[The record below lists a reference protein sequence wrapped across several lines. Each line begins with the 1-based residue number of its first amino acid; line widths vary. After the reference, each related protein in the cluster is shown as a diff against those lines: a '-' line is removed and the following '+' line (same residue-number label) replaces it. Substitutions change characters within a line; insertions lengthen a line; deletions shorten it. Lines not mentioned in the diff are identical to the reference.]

1 MRHAIRLA
9 LVVSTT
15 LICSA
20 CERTGSVNQMFNHNP
35 GYSVEFIA
43 GNPTSVLI
51 DFAHGSD
58 QELDAAHTLAV
69 NRCALFGRTGGAVL
83 DSINPR
89 SNGLDRATYLCG

>member
-1 MRHAIRLA
+1 MRHAIRL
-9 LVVSTT
+9 T
-15 LICSA
+15 LIAGTALA
-20 CERTGSVNQMFNHNP
+20 CASCGANGIGKVFNNKP

-58 QELDAAHTLAV
+58 QELDAARTLAV
-69 NRCALFGRTGGAVL
+69 NRCTLFGRNNALL

-89 SNGLDRATYLCG
+89 SNGMDRASYLCQ

>member
-1 MRHAIRLA
+1 MRGAFRLTLMTCAA
-9 LVVSTT
+9 LAVASCGIID
-15 LICSA
+15 L
-20 CERTGSVNQMFNHNP
+20 RPHNP
-35 GYSVEFIA
+35 GYSIEFIA

-69 NRCALFGRTGGAVL
+69 NRCTLFGGSAAVL

-89 SNGLDRATYLCG
+89 SGGKDRASFLCQ

>member
-1 MRHAIRLA
+1 MHHAIRLI
-9 LVVSTT
+9 LVAGIV
-15 LICSA
+15 LSA
-20 CERTGSVNQMFNHNP
+20 SSCGPTGLRKLFSHGP

-69 NRCALFGRTGGAVL
+69 NRCSLFSRNEAVL

-89 SNGLDRATYLCG
+89 SDGMDRASYLCQ

>member
-1 MRHAIRLA
+1 MRDAIRL
-9 LVVSTT
+9 T
-15 LICSA
+15 LIVGTALA
-20 CERTGSVNQMFNHNP
+20 CTSCAKTGTVNQSFTQGP

-58 QELDAAHTLAV
+58 ELDAAHTMAV
-69 NRCALFGRTGGAVL
+69 NRCALFGRSGGAIL

-89 SNGLDRATYLCG
+89 SDGVDRASYLCQ